1 MNQFFGR
8 KTILFAVFISFLIP
22 SCTTKESQPES
33 TEEDFFSN
41 EISNPGTVHEGDT
54 VLWNVAL
61 TDSLHPLDS
70 VIFSMDG
77 KVVDVS
83 DTLPYPIRLQTEG
96 LTLGQH
102 LLTAEVVSQ
111 GKSNQKTTAFT
122 LMARSAPQA
131 FVAKAVKSYPH
142 DPKLYTQG
150 LEFVGNQLLMS
161 GGQYGQSSIRLVD
174 WKTGKVA
181 IERKLE
187 ASVFGEGCTVLGGKV
202 YQLSWKELTCFI
214 YDAKTLNPIGSFKYP
229 RAIEGWGITNNGK
242 ELIMSDGTNKL
253 YFIDPKNP
261 STVSRVIEVFSHEK
275 MVDQLN
281 ELEWVNGS
289 IYANVYMTD
298 DLVGIDPQTGAVKSF
313 IYAGGL
319 LSASEAEN
327 AEVLNGIAYNPAT
340 KTLFLTGKYWPKL
353 FEVELAKGK

>member
-1 MNQFFGR
+1 MKIQLWP
-8 KTILFAVFISFLIP
+8 KIILFACITALIAP
-22 SCTTKESQPES
+22 SCSSKKEERDAVDL
-33 TEEDFFSN
+33 DFFNN
-41 EISNPGTVHEGDT
+41 EINSPGTVHEGDT
-54 VLWNVAL
+54 VVWNVVP
-61 TDSLHPLDS
+61 TDSLHPIDS
-70 VIFSMDG
+70 VTFFIDG
-77 KVVDVS
+77 K
-83 DTLPYPIRLQTEG
+83 TLTTTDSLPFPVRIQTEG
-96 LTLGQH
+96 LAMGQH
-102 LLTAEVVSQ
+102 LLTAKASSKGTSIE
-111 GKSNQKTTAFT
+111 KTSAIT

-131 FVAKAVKSYPH
+131 FVAKAVKAYPH

-150 LEFVGNQLLMS
+150 LEFLGNQLVMS

-187 ASVFGEGCTVLGGKV
+187 PSVFGEGCTVLGGKI

-214 YDAKTLNPIGSFKYP
+214 YDAKSLQPIGSFKYP

-261 STVSRVIEVFSHEK
+261 STISKVIEVFSHEK

-319 LSASEAEN
+319 LTASETEN

>member
-1 MNQFFGR
+1 MKIQLWP
-8 KTILFAVFISFLIP
+8 KIILFACITALIAP
-22 SCTTKESQPES
+22 SCSSKKEERDAVDL
-33 TEEDFFSN
+33 DFFNN
-41 EISNPGTVHEGDT
+41 EINSPGTVHEGDT
-54 VLWNVAL
+54 VVWNVVPND
-61 TDSLHPLDS
+61 TVYPVDS
-70 VIFSMDG
+70 VTFFIDG
-77 KVVDVS
+77 KVVASTDS
-83 DTLPYPIRLQTEG
+83 LPFPVRIQTDG
-96 LTLGQH
+96 LTMGQH
-102 LLTAEVVSQ
+102 LLTAEATCHGIQ
-111 GKSNQKTTAFT
+111 LQKTISFS
-122 LMARSAPQA
+122 LMAGSAPQA
-131 FVAKAVKSYPH
+131 FVAKAVKAYPH

-150 LEFVGNQLLMS
+150 LEFLGNQLVMS

-181 IERKLE
+181 IEQKLE
-187 ASVFGEGCTVLGGKV
+187 PSVFGEGCTVLGGKV

-214 YDAKTLNPIGSFKYP
+214 YDAKSLQPIGSFKYP

-261 STVSRVIEVFSHEK
+261 STISKVIEVFSHEK

-313 IYAGGL
+313 VYAGGL
-319 LSASEAEN
+319 LTASEAEN